1 MMMPQ
6 LALLMVVGAIN
17 SLCTPQSDDVVI
29 NCHSE
34 YLKLNLILV
43 SVISQL

>member
-17 SLCTPQSDDVVI
+17 SLCTPQSDDVSLI
-29 NCHSE
+29 AT
-34 YLKLNLILV
+34 LNILN
-43 SVISQL
+43 